1 MKIDKIKERINEL
14 IELADRVI
22 STSET
27 SEYTGGSIVN
37 TELFQEFRT
46 SSISFL
52 KNTFG
57 ESHPYY
63 IEFNKEVV
71 DTYTDHSEQGRGILR
86 AVKQEIDGGSLP
98 GIASSV
104 QKPLATPEKVTL
116 RWLFNHVPFRIW
128 AMLIGFLIAAF
139 TFGALATAKLSFVQ
153 EWFDIKVEEIV
164 K

>member
-27 SEYTGGSIVN
+27 SEYSAGSSVN
-37 TELFQEFRT
+37 SELFREFRT
-46 SSISFL
+46 SSLSFL
-52 KNTFG
+52 KDTFG
-57 ESHPYY
+57 ESHLYY
-63 IEFNKEVV
+63 VEFKNEVY
-71 DTYTDHSEQGRGILR
+71 DSYTSHSQEGRGILK

-98 GIASSV
+98 GKASSV